1 MTVEELLRAWRED
14 IDSAPFPDFA
24 ELGARPDPSSGR

>member
-14 IDSAPFPDFA
+14 INSEPIPDFA
-24 ELGARPDPSSGR
+24 ELAARP